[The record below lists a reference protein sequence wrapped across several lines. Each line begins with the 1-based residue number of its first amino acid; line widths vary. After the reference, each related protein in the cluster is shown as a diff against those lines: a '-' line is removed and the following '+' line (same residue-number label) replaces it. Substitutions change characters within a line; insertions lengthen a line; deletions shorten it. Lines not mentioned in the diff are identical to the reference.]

1 MCSAGHIYTSLTIS
15 NRLWYPQIQFTF
27 KIYDSKTGEQFWKS
41 VNATNFVTPPP
52 GLDKRS
58 SKADQ
63 FSVTYKSHPDNPDFP
78 ESYTFNANLGQDMQI
93 SMELKRYGTAPGFKV
108 GKGPKGGYSYFGPDL
123 EKPDGYVIHR
133 FWPRMLAEGHY
144 VQNGQAHMFKGG
156 SMFVHAIQGMRPN
169 LVASSW
175 NFGHFQSSI
184 ADGVSAIQM
193 EFKTTS
199 QYGKR
204 GAGSGGVSVNVGSI
218 VVDNK
223 LVAVTAQTVWPDENS
238 DESVVK
244 SKATHLR
251 PEVDPDTGYKKPEE
265 ISYEWKGPSL
275 VPGAPGDITAH
286 QVVSVGSVANPQG
299 LIEKVDVLAE
309 IPYVV
314 KMAVNY
320 VAGTKPFIYQVD
332 FVSLFIS
339 DSADRRAV
347 VQPGGSRN
355 QRPGGGFSWAVQ
367 GQKGGGM
374 VVQRGDVYICVEIYC
389 ICSRVIAFDVIPTW
403 IHDMFVYNS
412 LLASSAMY
420 NAPAGPQAHPPQ
432 HFSGTTLAAS

>member
-1 MCSAGHIYTSLTIS
+1 MFSSLFSTSAPADLTAQNFTPVNSGLSAEELCGELQQSDTEWLCAGGFATETQIWYVVTEDGKSVMCQIIHSAVG
-15 NRLWYPQIQFTF
+15 LWYPQIQFTF

-41 VNATNFVTPPP
+41 VNATNFVTPPS

-223 LVAVTAQTVWPDENS
+223 LVAVTAQTVWPDEDS

-320 VAGTKPFIYQVD
+320 VAGTKPFIYQWFNPAVLEIKGPEE
-332 FVSLFIS
+332 VSAGLSKGKKVEGWLYNEATFIS
-339 DSADRRAV
+339 V
-347 VQPGGSRN
+347 
-355 QRPGGGFSWAVQ
+355 
-367 GQKGGGM
+367 
-374 VVQRGDVYICVEIYC
+374 
-389 ICSRVIAFDVIPTW
+389 
-403 IHDMFVYNS
+403 
-412 LLASSAMY
+412 
-420 NAPAGPQAHPPQ
+420 
-432 HFSGTTLAAS
+432 